1 LFVPP
6 NVSASS
12 SSGLNNAHVS
22 IDKHPHPIQLDKSS
36 RIFVKRVIRDSNSL
50 SHDRDNCSQSLRF
63 GALPVGKPASASPIE
78 SSEIPA
84 RWAALITATRRTT
97 DRWNRRWF
105 PADRYAVYESPE
117 VREAT
122 TNFDHETNQLISTVI
137 LEPNIPDSI
146 LEELKTRAANAV
158 AETVGSSFL
167 NSIEIVIILS
177 NSTSLGGLD

>member
-1 LFVPP
+1 M
-6 NVSASS
+6 
-12 SSGLNNAHVS
+12 
-22 IDKHPHPIQLDKSS
+22 
-36 RIFVKRVIRDSNSL
+36 
-50 SHDRDNCSQSLRF
+50 
-63 GALPVGKPASASPIE
+63 
-78 SSEIPA
+78 
-84 RWAALITATRRTT
+84 
-97 DRWNRRWF
+97 
-105 PADRYAVYESPE
+105 
-117 VREAT
+117 REAT

>member
-1 LFVPP
+1 
-6 NVSASS
+6 
-12 SSGLNNAHVS
+12 
-22 IDKHPHPIQLDKSS
+22 
-36 RIFVKRVIRDSNSL
+36 
-50 SHDRDNCSQSLRF
+50 
-63 GALPVGKPASASPIE
+63 
-78 SSEIPA
+78 
-84 RWAALITATRRTT
+84 
-97 DRWNRRWF
+97 
-105 PADRYAVYESPE
+105 

-146 LEELKTRAANAV
+146 LEELKTSAANAV